1 MDVSGLGVDAVSRSW
16 MTHELVAETRTV
28 WSRAYGRDV
37 SESEAMEIL
46 TNVKRLAEVLIKVQQ
61 RST

>member
-1 MDVSGLGVDAVSRSW
+1 MDVSGLGGDAVSRSW
-16 MTHELVAETRTV
+16 MTNELVAETRAV

-46 TNVKRLAEVLIKVQQ
+46 TNVKRLAETLIKVQL